1 MREDLVAIYANPRA
15 AMRALD
21 ALHGEDVTTA
31 QVASSAPLPGA
42 HGEAKPDHRSSTL
55 GWIALCGALTGL
67 GCAMALQVATSDSLG
82 LLVGAK
88 PIVSWTAFGVVMF
101 ELTMLFAGGANFV
114 ALVVLCAVARRQV
127 SRRAREAVSSERI
140 VVVVPAAHLAER
152 RRAVI
157 RECLEGTAAEVL
169 G

>member
-1 MREDLVAIYANPRA
+1 MREDLVAIYANPHA
-15 AMRALD
+15 ALRALD

-31 QVASSAPLPGA
+31 QVASSAPLPAVHGGA
-42 HGEAKPDHRSSTL
+42 DGAAASPL

-114 ALVVLCAVARRQV
+114 ALVVLCAVARRRV
-127 SRRAREAVSSERI
+127 SRRAREQVSSERI
-140 VVVVPAAHLAER
+140 VVVVPAGHLGER

-157 RECLEGTAAEVL
+157 RECLEGSAAEVL

>member
-1 MREDLVAIYANPRA
+1 MREDLVAIYADPRA
-15 AMRALD
+15 ALRALD
-21 ALHGEDVTTA
+21 ALHAEDVTTA
-31 QVASSAPLPGA
+31 RFASSAPLPV
-42 HGEAKPDHRSSTL
+42 HGDAGRDRSTTL

-127 SRRAREAVSSERI
+127 SARARDQVSSERI

-152 RRAVI
+152 RRAAI
-157 RECLEGTAAEVL
+157 RACLEETAPEVL

>member
-1 MREDLVAIYANPRA
+1 MREDLVAIYSDPRSA
-15 AMRALD
+15 LRALD
-21 ALHGEDVTTA
+21 ALEGEDVTTA

-42 HGEAKPDHRSSTL
+42 HAERSRDRSTTL

-67 GCAMALQVATSDSLG
+67 GSAMALQVATSDSLG

-114 ALVVLCAVARRQV
+114 AMVVLCAVARRQV
-127 SRRAREAVSSERI
+127 SRRAREQVSSERI
-140 VVVVPAAHLAER
+140 VVVIPAGHLAER
-152 RRAVI
+152 RRAAI

>member
-1 MREDLVAIYANPRA
+1 MREDLVAIYADPRA
-15 AMRALD
+15 ALRALD

-31 QVASSAPLPGA
+31 QIASSAPLPGA
-42 HGEAKPDHRSSTL
+42 HAEGSHDRSSTL

-101 ELTMLFAGGANFV
+101 ELTMLFAGAANFI
-114 ALVVLCAVARRQV
+114 ALIVLCAVARRQV
-127 SRRAREAVSSERI
+127 SRRARDEVSSERI
-140 VVVVPAAHLAER
+140 VVVVRARHFAER
-152 RRAVI
+152 RRAAI
-157 RECLEGTAAEVL
+157 RECLEGTAAEVQ